1 MKIILISDKIDKV
14 RTLSLNSWVKSAL
27 SVLLVGIPVTAG
39 TMLGIKIADGRWELL
54 FDNSIAQ
61 MQSQIV
67 LQQEEVDAGRQQVDN
82 SLSGMTLKLAKLRS
96 RLVRLD
102 ALGEQLTQ
110 MASLEDGE
118 FDFSSAPGLGGP
130 IESPLAEIANEAEIE
145 EKVSLMFAKLEDSI
159 SSRESQLQILQSM
172 LSDKKLKRESMVAG
186 RPIKKGWMSSEYGMR
201 IDPFHGKQQ
210 WHAGVD
216 FAGRD
221 GDDVIAVASGVV
233 TWSGDR
239 NGYGKMV
246 EINHSDGYITRYA
259 HNQENIAHLGAIVQ
273 KGDVIAQMGSSGR
286 STGAPMFILKYS
298 RMAVLST
305 PHPIFIV
312 PIANPALKPS
322 L

>member
-1 MKIILISDKIDKV
+1 
-14 RTLSLNSWVKSAL
+14 
-27 SVLLVGIPVTAG
+27 VLLVGIPVTAG

-145 EKVSLMFAKLEDSI
+145 EKVSLMFAKLDDSI

-286 STGAPMFILKYS
+286 STG
-298 RMAVLST
+298 
-305 PHPIFIV
+305 PHVHFEV
-312 PIANPALKPS
+312 FKNGRTVDPAS
-322 L
+322 YIHRTYR

>member
-1 MKIILISDKIDKV
+1 
-14 RTLSLNSWVKSAL
+14 
-27 SVLLVGIPVTAG
+27 
-39 TMLGIKIADGRWELL
+39 
-54 FDNSIAQ
+54 
-61 MQSQIV
+61 
-67 LQQEEVDAGRQQVDN
+67 
-82 SLSGMTLKLAKLRS
+82 
-96 RLVRLD
+96 
-102 ALGEQLTQ
+102 
-110 MASLEDGE
+110 
-118 FDFSSAPGLGGP
+118 
-130 IESPLAEIANEAEIE
+130 
-145 EKVSLMFAKLEDSI
+145 MFAKLDDSI

-286 STGAPMFILKYS
+286 STG
-298 RMAVLST
+298 
-305 PHPIFIV
+305 PHVHFEV
-312 PIANPALKPS
+312 FKNGRTVDPAS
-322 L
+322 YIHRTYR

>member
-145 EKVSLMFAKLEDSI
+145 EKVSLMFANLEDSI

-286 STGAPMFILKYS
+286 STGPH
-298 RMAVLST
+298 VLFEVFKNGRT
-305 PHPIFIV
+305 V
-312 PIANPALKPS
+312 DPAS
-322 L
+322 YIHRTYR

>member
-1 MKIILISDKIDKV
+1 MKIILISKKIDKV
-14 RTLSLNSWVKSAL
+14 RTLSLNNWAKCAL
-27 SVLLVGIPVTAG
+27 SVLLLGIPVTAG

-67 LQQEEVDAGRQQVDN
+67 LQREDVDAGRQQLDN
-82 SLSGMTLKLAKLRS
+82 SLSGMTVKLAKLRS

-110 MASLEDGE
+110 IASLDDGE
-118 FDFSSAPGLGGP
+118 FDFSSTPGLGGP
-130 IESPLAEIANEAEIE
+130 IQSPLAEIANQAEIE
-145 EKVSLMFAKLEDSI
+145 EKVSLMFAKLDNSI

-172 LSDKKLKRESMVAG
+172 LSDKKLKSESMVAG
-186 RPIKKGWMSSEYGMR
+186 RPVKKGWMSSEYGMR

-239 NGYGKMV
+239 SGYGKMV

-259 HNQENIAHLGAIVQ
+259 HNQENIANLGAIVQ

-286 STGAPMFILKYS
+286 STG
-298 RMAVLST
+298 
-305 PHPIFIV
+305 PHVHFEVFKNGRIV
-312 PIANPALKPS
+312 DPAS
-322 L
+322 YIQRTYR

>member
-1 MKIILISDKIDKV
+1 MKIILISKKIDKV
-14 RTLSLNSWVKSAL
+14 RTLSLNNWAKCAL
-27 SVLLVGIPVTAG
+27 SVLLLGIPVTAG

-67 LQQEEVDAGRQQVDN
+67 LQREDVDAGRQQLDN

-110 MASLEDGE
+110 IASLDDGE
-118 FDFSSAPGLGGP
+118 FDFSSTPGLGGP
-130 IESPLAEIANEAEIE
+130 IQSPLSEVANEAEIE
-145 EKVSLMFAKLEDSI
+145 EKVSVMFAKLDDSI

-172 LSDKKLKRESMVAG
+172 LSDKKLKSESMVAG

-210 WHAGVD
+210 WHAGID

-259 HNQENIAHLGAIVQ
+259 HNQENIANLGTIVQ

-286 STGAPMFILKYS
+286 STG
-298 RMAVLST
+298 
-305 PHPIFIV
+305 PHVHFEV
-312 PIANPALKPS
+312 FKNGRTVDPAS
-322 L
+322 YIHRTYR

>member
-1 MKIILISDKIDKV
+1 
-14 RTLSLNSWVKSAL
+14 
-27 SVLLVGIPVTAG
+27 VTAG

-145 EKVSLMFAKLEDSI
+145 EKVSLMFAKLDDSI

-286 STGAPMFILKYS
+286 STG
-298 RMAVLST
+298 
-305 PHPIFIV
+305 PHVHFEV
-312 PIANPALKPS
+312 FKNGRTVDPAS
-322 L
+322 YIHRTYR

>member
-1 MKIILISDKIDKV
+1 MKIILISKKIDKV
-14 RTLSLNSWVKSAL
+14 RTLSLNNWAKCAL
-27 SVLLVGIPVTAG
+27 SVLLLGIPVTAG

-67 LQQEEVDAGRQQVDN
+67 LQREDVDAGRQQLDN
-82 SLSGMTLKLAKLRS
+82 SLSGMTVKLAKLRS
-96 RLVRLD
+96 PLVRLD

-110 MASLEDGE
+110 IASLDDGE
-118 FDFSSAPGLGGP
+118 FDFSSTPGLGGP
-130 IESPLAEIANEAEIE
+130 IQSPLAEIANQAEIE
-145 EKVSLMFAKLEDSI
+145 EKVSLMFAKLDNSI

-172 LSDKKLKRESMVAG
+172 LSDKKLKSESMVAG
-186 RPIKKGWMSSEYGMR
+186 RPVKKGWMSSEYGMR

-239 NGYGKMV
+239 SGYGKMV

-259 HNQENIAHLGAIVQ
+259 HNQENIANLGAIVQ

-286 STGAPMFILKYS
+286 STG
-298 RMAVLST
+298 
-305 PHPIFIV
+305 PHVHFEV
-312 PIANPALKPS
+312 FKNGRTVDPAS
-322 L
+322 YIQRTYR